1 MDADPTGE
9 VTELLQLLIRN
20 ACVND
25 GTAAS
30 GHEVRNADLLR
41 AYLGDT
47 GLDLETYEPTPG
59 RTSLVA
65 RIEGTDP
72 SAPTLCLM
80 GHTDVVPVTAEGWR
94 RDPFGGELVAD
105 DEGTREVWGRGAIDM
120 LNLTASMAVA
130 FRHLARGGFRPKG
143 TLVYFAVAD
152 EEAGGHHGAEWVTEH
167 EYDAVRADF
176 VLTES
181 GGVAIPSGDGPRV
194 TVTTG
199 EKGIAWRRL
208 KVVGT
213 PGHGSMPFGTDNALV
228 KAAEVVRR
236 LVAYRAP
243 ARITD
248 TWRSYAAA
256 LDLPEDLRAALVD
269 PARVW
274 EACERLQVDDPRL
287 AKFAHACTHMTFSPN
302 VVHGGVKTNVIPDVV
317 ELDVDIRTLP
327 GEDEADVAANL
338 REALGDLADGVV
350 VTTIQSAGATAS
362 PAATPLWDAC
372 HRAVEKLAPG
382 GAGLVP
388 RMTAG
393 GTDARFY
400 RDKGAVAYG
409 FGLFSPAMTVQEFA
423 SRFHGHDE
431 RVDVESLR
439 LTTELWTAVATDLL
453 R

>member
-1 MDADPTGE
+1 MDQTAE

-25 GTAAS
+25 GTADS
-30 GHEVRNADLLR
+30 GQEVRNVDLLR
-41 AYLGDT
+41 SYLGDT

-65 RIEGTDP
+65 RIEGSDRA
-72 SAPTLCLM
+72 APTLCLM
-80 GHTDVVPVTAEGWR
+80 GHTDVVPVTPEGWR
-94 RDPFGGELVAD
+94 RDPFGGELVAGD
-105 DEGTREVWGRGAIDM
+105 GGPPEVWGRGAIDM

-130 FRHLARGGFRPKG
+130 FKGLARRGFRPRG

-152 EEAGGHHGAEWVTEH
+152 EEAGGRHGAGWVTDHQYES
-167 EYDAVRADF
+167 VRADY

-181 GGVAIPSGDGPRV
+181 GGVGMPSADGRRV

-208 KVVGT
+208 RVVGT

-236 LVAYRAP
+236 LVSFRP
-243 ARITD
+243 AAQVTD
-248 TWRSYAAA
+248 TWRAYVGALGLPREVAAG
-256 LDLPEDLRAALVD
+256 LVD
-269 PARVW
+269 PSRVW
-274 EACERLQVDDPRL
+274 ETVAALEDPRL

-317 ELDVDIRTLP
+317 DIDVDVRTLP
-327 GEDEADVAANL
+327 GETDDDVARNL
-338 REALGDLADGVV
+338 TDALGDLAPA
-350 VTTIQSAGATAS
+350 VTVSELQSAASTAS
-362 PAATPLWDAC
+362 PMATPLWDVLA
-372 HRAVEKLAPG
+372 RSTAELAPG

-393 GTDARFY
+393 GTDARFF
-400 RDKGAVAYG
+400 RQKGAVAYG
-409 FGLFSPAMTVQEFA
+409 FGLFSPSMTVQEFA
-423 SRFHGHDE
+423 NRFHGHDE

-439 LTTELWTAVATDLL
+439 LTTELWRAVATDLL
-453 R
+453 G